1 MIVNI
6 GIKIKIRIN
15 TDKIEKQF
23 YMRGAIMTDFIIDL
37 MVTIWLTILIYL
49 FLSELYF
56 RTRGFKAI
64 KREIEV
70 YTKECNELNDHIE
83 DMKSVDLG
91 FRSKYKSNLNYSRS
105 KKGKGKKNH
114 LEDLINCD
122 SRTYIF
128 GDKRKFRKVFDDT
141 ISSFCK
147 FFTVEIN
154 KDTLEKLE
162 KTLNDFLA
170 VEEGKKLLERQR
182 NEIIKKIRKEL
193 PYFIRRFTGIQR
205 LSRKLGFKDID
216 LKDSYF
222 PTYTFGYIS
231 PRGVKDDY
239 HDFILNIQN
248 LNELIKYLSQK
259 IKFKK
264 SVAGQRALMTPKLR
278 EKIKERDGYTCQI
291 CGLSNKDEPNLLLEI
306 DHIIPLSKGGM
317 TTEGNLQTLC
327 WRCNRSKGAKI

>member
-154 KDTLEKLE
+154 KETLEKLE

-182 NEIIKKIRKEL
+182 DEIIKKIRKEL

-222 PTYTFGYIS
+222 PTYTFRCIS
-231 PRGVKDDY
+231 KYGKITGAFDVVFDLK
-239 HDFILNIQN
+239 
-248 LNELIKYLSQK
+248 ELEEFIKYLLQK

>member
-1 MIVNI
+1 
-6 GIKIKIRIN
+6 
-15 TDKIEKQF
+15 
-23 YMRGAIMTDFIIDL
+23 

-91 FRSKYKSNLNYSRS
+91 FRSKYKSNLNYSKS
-105 KKGKGKKNH
+105 KKGNGKKNH

-122 SRTYIF
+122 SRTYIL
-128 GDKRKFRKVFDDT
+128 GDKRRFRKVFDDT
-141 ISSFCK
+141 ISSFCE

-154 KDTLEKLE
+154 KETLEKLE

-182 NEIIKKIRKEL
+182 DEIIKKIRKEL

-222 PTYTFGYIS
+222 PTYTFRCIS
-231 PRGVKDDY
+231 KYGKITGAFDVVFDLK
-239 HDFILNIQN
+239 
-248 LNELIKYLSQK
+248 ELEEFIKYLLQK

-317 TTEGNLQTLC
+317 TTEGNLQILC

>member
-1 MIVNI
+1 
-6 GIKIKIRIN
+6 
-15 TDKIEKQF
+15 
-23 YMRGAIMTDFIIDL
+23 MRGAIMTDFIIDL

-91 FRSKYKSNLNYSRS
+91 FRSKYKSNLNYSKS

-128 GDKRKFRKVFDDT
+128 GDKRRFRKVFDDT

-154 KDTLEKLE
+154 KETLEKLE

-182 NEIIKKIRKEL
+182 DEIIKKIRKEL

>member
-1 MIVNI
+1 
-6 GIKIKIRIN
+6 
-15 TDKIEKQF
+15 
-23 YMRGAIMTDFIIDL
+23 MTDFIIDL

-122 SRTYIF
+122 SRTYIL
-128 GDKRKFRKVFDDT
+128 GDKRRFRKVFDDT

-154 KDTLEKLE
+154 KETLEKLE

>member
-1 MIVNI
+1 
-6 GIKIKIRIN
+6 
-15 TDKIEKQF
+15 
-23 YMRGAIMTDFIIDL
+23 MRGAIMTDFIIDL

-91 FRSKYKSNLNYSRS
+91 FRSKYKSNLNYSKS

-128 GDKRKFRKVFDDT
+128 GDRRRFRKVFDDT
-141 ISSFCK
+141 ISSFCE

-154 KDTLEKLE
+154 KETLEKLE

>member
-91 FRSKYKSNLNYSRS
+91 FRSKYKSNLNYSKS

-154 KDTLEKLE
+154 KETLEKLE

>member
-1 MIVNI
+1 
-6 GIKIKIRIN
+6 
-15 TDKIEKQF
+15 
-23 YMRGAIMTDFIIDL
+23 MTDFIIDL

-128 GDKRKFRKVFDDT
+128 GDRRKFRKVFDDT

-154 KDTLEKLE
+154 KETLEKLE

>member
-1 MIVNI
+1 
-6 GIKIKIRIN
+6 
-15 TDKIEKQF
+15 
-23 YMRGAIMTDFIIDL
+23 MTDFIIDL

-91 FRSKYKSNLNYSRS
+91 FRSKYKSNLNYSKS

-128 GDKRKFRKVFDDT
+128 GDKRRFRKVFDDT
-141 ISSFCK
+141 ISSFCE

-154 KDTLEKLE
+154 KETLEKLE

-216 LKDSYF
+216 LNDSYF

>member
-1 MIVNI
+1 
-6 GIKIKIRIN
+6 
-15 TDKIEKQF
+15 
-23 YMRGAIMTDFIIDL
+23 MTDFIIDL

-91 FRSKYKSNLNYSRS
+91 FRRKYKSNLNYSKS

-128 GDKRKFRKVFDDT
+128 GDRRRFRKVFDDT

-154 KDTLEKLE
+154 KETLEKLE

-317 TTEGNLQTLC
+317 TTEGNLQILC

>member
-1 MIVNI
+1 
-6 GIKIKIRIN
+6 
-15 TDKIEKQF
+15 
-23 YMRGAIMTDFIIDL
+23 MRGAIMTDFIIDL

-91 FRSKYKSNLNYSRS
+91 FRSKYKSNLNYSKS

-128 GDKRKFRKVFDDT
+128 GDKRRFRKVFDDT
-141 ISSFCK
+141 ISSFCE

-154 KDTLEKLE
+154 KETLEKLE

-216 LKDSYF
+216 LNDSYF

-239 HDFILNIQN
+239 CDFILNIQN

>member
-128 GDKRKFRKVFDDT
+128 GDRRRFRKVFDDT

-154 KDTLEKLE
+154 KETLEKLE

>member
-1 MIVNI
+1 
-6 GIKIKIRIN
+6 
-15 TDKIEKQF
+15 
-23 YMRGAIMTDFIIDL
+23 

-91 FRSKYKSNLNYSRS
+91 FRSKYKSNLNYSKS

-122 SRTYIF
+122 SRTYIL
-128 GDKRKFRKVFDDT
+128 GDKRRFRKVFDDT
-141 ISSFCK
+141 ISSFCE

-154 KDTLEKLE
+154 KETLEKLE

-182 NEIIKKIRKEL
+182 DEIIKKIRKEL

-222 PTYTFGYIS
+222 PTYTFRCIS
-231 PRGVKDDY
+231 KYGKITGAFDVVFDLK
-239 HDFILNIQN
+239 
-248 LNELIKYLSQK
+248 ELEEFIKYLLQK

-291 CGLSNKDEPNLLLEI
+291 CGLSNKDEQNLLLEI

-317 TTEGNLQTLC
+317 TTEGNLQILC

>member
-154 KDTLEKLE
+154 KETLEKLE

-182 NEIIKKIRKEL
+182 DEIIKKIRKEL

>member
-70 YTKECNELNDHIE
+70 YTQECNELNDHIE

-154 KDTLEKLE
+154 KETLEKLE

>member
-1 MIVNI
+1 LIVNI

-154 KDTLEKLE
+154 KETLEKLE

>member
-70 YTKECNELNDHIE
+70 YTKECNEINDHIE

-154 KDTLEKLE
+154 KETLEKLE

>member
-91 FRSKYKSNLNYSRS
+91 FRSKYKSNLNYSKS

-128 GDKRKFRKVFDDT
+128 GDRRRFRKVFDDT

-154 KDTLEKLE
+154 KETLEKLE

>member
-91 FRSKYKSNLNYSRS
+91 FRSKYKSNLNYSKS

-128 GDKRKFRKVFDDT
+128 GDRRRFRKVFDDT
-141 ISSFCK
+141 ISSFCE

-154 KDTLEKLE
+154 KETLEKLE

>member
-1 MIVNI
+1 
-6 GIKIKIRIN
+6 
-15 TDKIEKQF
+15 
-23 YMRGAIMTDFIIDL
+23 MTDFIIDL

-83 DMKSVDLG
+83 DMKSVDLV

-154 KDTLEKLE
+154 KETLEKLE

>member
-1 MIVNI
+1 
-6 GIKIKIRIN
+6 
-15 TDKIEKQF
+15 
-23 YMRGAIMTDFIIDL
+23 MTDFIIDL

-154 KDTLEKLE
+154 KETLEKLE

-317 TTEGNLQTLC
+317 TTEGNLQILC

>member
-1 MIVNI
+1 
-6 GIKIKIRIN
+6 
-15 TDKIEKQF
+15 
-23 YMRGAIMTDFIIDL
+23 MTDFIIDL

-154 KDTLEKLE
+154 KETLEKLE

-216 LKDSYF
+216 LRDSYF

>member
-1 MIVNI
+1 
-6 GIKIKIRIN
+6 
-15 TDKIEKQF
+15 
-23 YMRGAIMTDFIIDL
+23 

-91 FRSKYKSNLNYSRS
+91 FRSKYKSNLNYSKS

-122 SRTYIF
+122 SRTYIL
-128 GDKRKFRKVFDDT
+128 GDKRRFRKVFDDT
-141 ISSFCK
+141 ISSFCE

-154 KDTLEKLE
+154 KETLEKLE

-222 PTYTFGYIS
+222 PTYTFRCIS
-231 PRGVKDDY
+231 KYGKITGAFDVVFDLK
-239 HDFILNIQN
+239 
-248 LNELIKYLSQK
+248 ELEEFIKYLLQK

-317 TTEGNLQTLC
+317 TTEGNLQILC

>member
-1 MIVNI
+1 
-6 GIKIKIRIN
+6 
-15 TDKIEKQF
+15 
-23 YMRGAIMTDFIIDL
+23 

-122 SRTYIF
+122 SRTYIL
-128 GDKRKFRKVFDDT
+128 GDKRRFRKVFDDT
-141 ISSFCK
+141 ISSFCE

-154 KDTLEKLE
+154 KETLEKLE

-182 NEIIKKIRKEL
+182 DEIIKKIRKEL

-222 PTYTFGYIS
+222 PTYTFRCIS
-231 PRGVKDDY
+231 KYGKITGAFDVVFDLK
-239 HDFILNIQN
+239 
-248 LNELIKYLSQK
+248 ELEEFIKYLLQK

-317 TTEGNLQTLC
+317 TTEGNLQILC

>member
-1 MIVNI
+1 
-6 GIKIKIRIN
+6 
-15 TDKIEKQF
+15 
-23 YMRGAIMTDFIIDL
+23 MTDFIIDL

-128 GDKRKFRKVFDDT
+128 GDRRRFRKVFDDT
-141 ISSFCK
+141 ISSFCES
-147 FFTVEIN
+147 FTVEIN
-154 KDTLEKLE
+154 KETLEKLE

>member
-1 MIVNI
+1 
-6 GIKIKIRIN
+6 
-15 TDKIEKQF
+15 
-23 YMRGAIMTDFIIDL
+23 MTDFIIDL
-37 MVTIWLTILIYL
+37 MVTIWLAILIYL

-154 KDTLEKLE
+154 KETLEKLE

>member
-1 MIVNI
+1 
-6 GIKIKIRIN
+6 
-15 TDKIEKQF
+15 
-23 YMRGAIMTDFIIDL
+23 MTDFIIDL

-91 FRSKYKSNLNYSRS
+91 FRSKYKSNLNYSKS

-122 SRTYIF
+122 SRTSIF
-128 GDKRKFRKVFDDT
+128 GDRRRFRKVFDDT
-141 ISSFCK
+141 ISSFCE

-154 KDTLEKLE
+154 KETLEKLE

>member
-1 MIVNI
+1 
-6 GIKIKIRIN
+6 
-15 TDKIEKQF
+15 
-23 YMRGAIMTDFIIDL
+23 MTDFIIDL

-128 GDKRKFRKVFDDT
+128 GDRRRFRKVFDDT

-154 KDTLEKLE
+154 KETLEKLE

>member
-1 MIVNI
+1 
-6 GIKIKIRIN
+6 
-15 TDKIEKQF
+15 
-23 YMRGAIMTDFIIDL
+23 MTDFIIDL

-154 KDTLEKLE
+154 KETLEKLE

>member
-1 MIVNI
+1 
-6 GIKIKIRIN
+6 
-15 TDKIEKQF
+15 
-23 YMRGAIMTDFIIDL
+23 MTDFIIDL

-91 FRSKYKSNLNYSRS
+91 FRSKYKSNLNYSKS

-128 GDKRKFRKVFDDT
+128 GDKRRFRKVFDDT
-141 ISSFCK
+141 ISSFCE

-154 KDTLEKLE
+154 KETLEKLE

-182 NEIIKKIRKEL
+182 DEIIKKIRKEL

-222 PTYTFGYIS
+222 PTYTFRCIS
-231 PRGVKDDY
+231 KYGKITGAFDVVFDLK
-239 HDFILNIQN
+239 
-248 LNELIKYLSQK
+248 ELEEFIKYLSQK

>member
-1 MIVNI
+1 
-6 GIKIKIRIN
+6 
-15 TDKIEKQF
+15 
-23 YMRGAIMTDFIIDL
+23 

-154 KDTLEKLE
+154 KETLEKLE

>member
-1 MIVNI
+1 
-6 GIKIKIRIN
+6 
-15 TDKIEKQF
+15 
-23 YMRGAIMTDFIIDL
+23 MTDFIIDL

-128 GDKRKFRKVFDDT
+128 GDRRRFRKVFDDT

-154 KDTLEKLE
+154 KETLEKLE

-182 NEIIKKIRKEL
+182 DEIIKKIRKEL

>member
-1 MIVNI
+1 
-6 GIKIKIRIN
+6 
-15 TDKIEKQF
+15 
-23 YMRGAIMTDFIIDL
+23 MTDFIIDL

-141 ISSFCK
+141 ISSFCE

-154 KDTLEKLE
+154 KETLEKLE

>member
-1 MIVNI
+1 
-6 GIKIKIRIN
+6 
-15 TDKIEKQF
+15 
-23 YMRGAIMTDFIIDL
+23 

-91 FRSKYKSNLNYSRS
+91 FRSKYKSNLNYSKS

-122 SRTYIF
+122 SRTYIL
-128 GDKRKFRKVFDDT
+128 GDKRRFRKVFDET
-141 ISSFCK
+141 ISSFFE

-154 KDTLEKLE
+154 KETLEKLE

-182 NEIIKKIRKEL
+182 DEIIKKIRKEL

-222 PTYTFGYIS
+222 PTYTFRCIS
-231 PRGVKDDY
+231 KYGKITGAFDVVFDLK
-239 HDFILNIQN
+239 
-248 LNELIKYLSQK
+248 ELEEFIKYLLQK

-317 TTEGNLQTLC
+317 TTEGNLQILC

>member
-1 MIVNI
+1 MC
-6 GIKIKIRIN
+6 IRL
-15 TDKIEKQF
+15 
-23 YMRGAIMTDFIIDL
+23 FIIDL

-154 KDTLEKLE
+154 KETLEKLE

>member
-1 MIVNI
+1 
-6 GIKIKIRIN
+6 
-15 TDKIEKQF
+15 
-23 YMRGAIMTDFIIDL
+23 MTDFIIDL

-91 FRSKYKSNLNYSRS
+91 FRSKYKSNLNYSKS

-128 GDKRKFRKVFDDT
+128 GDKRRFRKVFDDT
-141 ISSFCK
+141 ISSFCE

-154 KDTLEKLE
+154 KETLEKLE

-222 PTYTFGYIS
+222 PTYTFRCIS
-231 PRGVKDDY
+231 KYGKITGAFDVVFDLK
-239 HDFILNIQN
+239 
-248 LNELIKYLSQK
+248 ELEEFIKYLLQK

>member
-1 MIVNI
+1 
-6 GIKIKIRIN
+6 
-15 TDKIEKQF
+15 
-23 YMRGAIMTDFIIDL
+23 MTDFIIDL

-128 GDKRKFRKVFDDT
+128 GDRRRFRKVFDDT
-141 ISSFCK
+141 ISSFCE

-154 KDTLEKLE
+154 KETLEKLE